1 MLYSGLV
8 VIIVRVFINLFPV
21 PDVPILLLLLLLLLD
36 RLHHSIQNLATSFI
50 SSFAKLTLI

>member
-21 PDVPILLLLLLLLLD
+21 PDVPILLLLLLLLD
-36 RLHHSIQNLATSFI
+36 RLHHSIQNLAMSFI

>member
-21 PDVPILLLLLLLLLD
+21 PDVPILLLLLLLD

>member
-21 PDVPILLLLLLLLLD
+21 PDVPILLLLLLLLD

>member
-21 PDVPILLLLLLLLLD
+21 PDVPILLLLLLLLD

-50 SSFAKLTLI
+50 SSFAKLTLT